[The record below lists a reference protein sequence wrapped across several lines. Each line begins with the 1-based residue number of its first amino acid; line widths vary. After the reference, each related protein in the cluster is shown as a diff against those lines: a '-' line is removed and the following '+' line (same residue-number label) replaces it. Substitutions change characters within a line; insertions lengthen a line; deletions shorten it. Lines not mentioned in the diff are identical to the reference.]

1 MTLEVNSA
9 GGVRLHGSALK
20 KSKRSLPG
28 TTISAAHISVFP
40 RIHSLLRAA
49 GNEEAKSV
57 DLLVHHSGHA
67 TRISQAGCGASNSS
81 LVTSRP
87 ICRLGSSSNGRRIFT
102 VAGDWP

>member
-9 GGVRLHGSALK
+9 RGVRLHGSALK
-20 KSKRSLPG
+20 RSKRSLPG
-28 TTISAAHISVFP
+28 TTISSADISVFP
-40 RIHSLLRAA
+40 RIHTLLRAA
-49 GNEEAKSV
+49 GNEEGKSL

-87 ICRLGSSSNGRRIFT
+87 ICRLGSSSSGRRIFT
-102 VAGDWP
+102 VAGD